1 MSSRDHA
8 CADTLAFIWSPV
20 RVIALQGGK
29 EAARSNEILHKI
41 IVQTIA
47 KVAPDVGPELIGL
60 VTSRQ
65 GVDDLLNLDDVID
78 LVSRSF
84 SIPCTQFARPNAPT
98 DAHVLLKKQPTT
110 LGFCTLTR
118 TCHVS

>member
-1 MSSRDHA
+1 M
-8 CADTLAFIWSPV
+8 
-20 RVIALQGGK
+20 IALQGGK

-78 LVSRSF
+78 LVSCSF
-84 SIPCTQFARPNAPT
+84 PMP
-98 DAHVLLKKQPTT
+98 
-110 LGFCTLTR
+110 
-118 TCHVS
+118 